1 MGHHKELIRLHEYA
15 EPGHCPAPHQLVAP
29 MVAVRIAEFFGGQ
42 VELTFSTRAVPPDR
56 GGPSGQRLSD
66 PGGDLPGP
74 RRRKR

>member
-42 VELTFSTRAVPPDR
+42 VELTFPPEPFLRIGEVPQA
-56 GGPSGQRLSD
+56 SA
-66 PGGDLPGP
+66 
-74 RRRKR
+74 